1 MSCITAR
8 LTCAG
13 APTMDVGVW
22 GYEANCTI
30 APSDVSPR
38 IDVDAGIASSVW
50 CAENVAMSIAYRP
63 AVKVRVA
70 MICDVGE
77 DVVLRW
83 EQDKLVWS
91 GGENNRNVTKYN
103 VLIASDEWKL
113 EELMIEELL

>member
-38 IDVDAGIASSVW
+38 IDVDAGVASSVW

-77 DVVLRW
+77 DVVLRFDREKLTW
-83 EQDKLVWS
+83 E
-91 GGENNRNVTKYN
+91 GTENNINVTKYN
-103 VLIASDEWKL
+103 ILIASEDWSL
-113 EELMIEELL
+113 GELIIEELL